1 MIRTLSLSMLI
12 VALSAPALLCA
23 QQAPLAGSSSPDAWT
38 KLLADRSKRGT
49 LHDTTQM
56 VRGDTGK
63 WSDEPQLSHASPLI
77 PPGTKISL
85 DARLDQLLERKSSD
99 ATAADDQWLLFRTR
113 QMDDND
119 RLWIERIERRGNRFT
134 IVLDEAIW
142 QGKYFK
148 TFTYYQVFGV
158 NLGKL
163 PPGNYEATWI
173 VKPLKFKAFEGNG
186 RPATYV
192 DGRQIDNWS
201 KDDAPTADT
210 PIELTVKFTVA
221 AANVPKAK
229 PPKPA
234 PSRDEQSRSESPA
247 VDGFPAVDRT
257 WSVAGASRSPSF
269 TKHVVPLFSKVGC
282 CSRAY
287 HGSIQRKGGSL
298 LSLFGFDLTRAIDQL
313 RRNDGRGS
321 RIDVARVDDS
331 AALRMPLGKVPHD
344 GDQLLQ
350 EGSRQCLVL
359 RRCGRCDDEPISK
372 LIA

>member
-210 PIELTVKFTVA
+210 PIELKVKFTVA

-247 VDGFPAVDRT
+247 VDRT

-269 TKHVVPLFSKVGC
+269 IKHVVPLFSKVGC

-287 HGSIQRKGGSL
+287 HGSIQREGGSL
-298 LSLFGFDLTRAIDQL
+298 LSLFGFDLTLAIDQL

-321 RIDVARVDDS
+321 RIDIARVDDS